1 MNKYNVNV
9 LAEAK
14 EEYQRQLV
22 NILSP
27 EIYIGIKSIYD
38 VAYTYCKE
46 TNDKNVLKKFQKL
59 LSNIPKWNTDK
70 IYGEYDSI
78 TTNSNCD
85 FIEDLITAV
94 FVSHTKILSSIKIKK
109 NSKPIPLNVP
119 VGTHFIHKCYIES
132 A

>member
-70 IYGEYDSI
+70 I
-78 TTNSNCD
+78 
-85 FIEDLITAV
+85 
-94 FVSHTKILSSIKIKK
+94 
-109 NSKPIPLNVP
+109 
-119 VGTHFIHKCYIES
+119 
-132 A
+132 